1 MDVYRDNIT
10 NSDIPG
16 VQQGVLNAR
25 NVKQMENI
33 VRKTRP
39 IPKDEICIP
48 KRVIKPDDIVK
59 HVMSEID
66 SVREECVKEYTEST
80 STTVPLNQDSNSVPL
95 SEDSNCVPLIEDIE
109 SNELQGVIC
118 EKIPKVVS
126 ITDKNLSQKSLARL
140 TVENDNVTFV
150 QQQKAFMVKGTQ
162 GNIYAVTLLP
172 KETCQCPST
181 TQCYHILAAKMFL
194 GDETDNKPRVVNLR
208 LLSKRNLKR
217 NDKKSGRKKPCANDY
232 DNTEVLPAP
241 DSEIVENI
249 ECQKNQENNRLQLE
263 TPKSE
268 KKNIF
273 KCKEQ
278 DMNTCDTP
286 KQGKKLRFS
295 EDEYEI
301 QLISPSVSPKSTCRL
316 PMKKRKLTTDAKST
330 NHTPWVASLN
340 TEHKLM
346 FSPLFDED
354 KQCWTENFGTF
365 TSQATP
371 CVQIH
376 HTGKSHW
383 ITSLQ
388 TKKDSA
394 VYLLDSNSKDFRLT
408 PSTEIQ
414 LSAIY
419 SHGKKNLLVKLPDVQ
434 QQTNGYD
441 CGVYAIANV
450 VEYCHK
456 EKLNTQRRT
465 KFIEKYMRLHLISCL
480 NPQNTTSSTDFVRIF
495 ARRIE
500 CSCQCGKPY
509 VFENMIGCEAK
520 RGQISCTKWV
530 HQTCS
535 GVSEDWYCD
544 EHRDA

>member
-1 MDVYRDNIT
+1 
-10 NSDIPG
+10 
-16 VQQGVLNAR
+16 
-25 NVKQMENI
+25 ME
-33 VRKTRP
+33 
-39 IPKDEICIP
+39 
-48 KRVIKPDDIVK
+48 
-59 HVMSEID
+59 
-66 SVREECVKEYTEST
+66 
-80 STTVPLNQDSNSVPL
+80 
-95 SEDSNCVPLIEDIE
+95 
-109 SNELQGVIC
+109 
-118 EKIPKVVS
+118 IPKVVS

-140 TVENDNVTFV
+140 TVENDNVPFV

-181 TQCYHILAAKMFL
+181 TQCYHILAAKLFL
-194 GDETDNKPRVVNLR
+194 GDETDNKLKFMNLKQLTR
-208 LLSKRNLKR
+208 RNLKR
-217 NDKKSGRKKPCANDY
+217 NDKKSGRKKPRAKDY
-232 DNTEVLPAP
+232 DNTEVIPAP

-249 ECQKNQENNRLQLE
+249 DMPETPGKQSSTTE
-263 TPKSE
+263 TPKS
-268 KKNIF
+268 KKKIKL

-278 DMNTCDTP
+278 DTNTCETP
-286 KQGKKLRFS
+286 KKGKKLRFS
-295 EDEYEI
+295 EDEDEI
-301 QLISPSVSPKSTCRL
+301 QLISPSVSPKSICRL
-316 PMKKRKLTTDAKST
+316 PMKKRKLATNAKST

-346 FSPLFDED
+346 LENNSWLCSEIINVSMNIIAKQFPLISGLQPTAPLFDED
-354 KQCWTENFGTF
+354 KQCWTENYGTF
-365 TSQATP
+365 ISQDTP

-394 VYLLDSNSKDFRLT
+394 VYVLDSLSTEFRLT

-441 CGVYAIANV
+441 CGVYAIANL

-465 KFIEKYMRLHLISCL
+465 KFIEKYMRPHLISCL
-480 NPQNTTSSTDFVRIF
+480 EKGHFTPFPQNTTSSTDFVRIY

-500 CSCQCGKPY
+500 CSCQCGKPD

-520 RGQISCTKWV
+520 RGRISCTKWV